1 MGANSKW
8 RHRPWKPT
16 RFMATDEI
24 SPELAMVSPELSASE
39 RERLPERP
47 WEEATDRAARK
58 PSRRPVRMRRDQR
71 STTHRTIAR
80 RESQLRRRR
89 QARGFLAIGLV
100 AASLVAVS
108 SLRGGGDLVPPSAA
122 VPGSSADLT
131 AGPPRLLPNAGYVV
145 SPRGSF
151 LTARSGRSIVTFTLP
166 VRCGGSDVVI
176 RDIPVSGRFFRI
188 TREAAGR
195 VTVRLSGRVVRRQEI
210 TGRVAATGGA
220 CAPRR
225 VAFRARVS

>member
-1 MGANSKW
+1 
-8 RHRPWKPT
+8 
-16 RFMATDEI
+16 MATDDI

-58 PSRRPVRMRRDQR
+58 RPSRRPVRMRRDQS
-71 STTHRTIAR
+71 STTQRAIAR
-80 RESQLRRRR
+80 SESQLRRRW
-89 QARGFLAIGLV
+89 QARGFLAVGL
-100 AASLVAVS
+100 AAALLVAVS
-108 SLRGGGDLVPPSAA
+108 SLRGGGDPAPPSVA
-122 VPGSSADLT
+122 VPGSKADLT

-166 VRCGGSDVVI
+166 VRCGGSDLVI
-176 RDIPVSGRFFRI
+176 RDIPVSGRSFRI
-188 TREAAGR
+188 TRRAAGQ
-195 VTVRLSGRVVRRQEI
+195 VTVRLSGRVVRGQEI